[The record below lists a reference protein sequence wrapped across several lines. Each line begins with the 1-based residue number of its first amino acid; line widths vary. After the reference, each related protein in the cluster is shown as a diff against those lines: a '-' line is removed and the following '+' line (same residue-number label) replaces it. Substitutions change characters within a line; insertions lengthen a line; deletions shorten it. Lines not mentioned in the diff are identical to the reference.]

1 MNSQFAKRLVSLR
14 KERQMT
20 QSDLAKA
27 LNKSRSTISGYEI
40 EGKEPDYA
48 ALVAIAKFFGV
59 TTDYLLGASDC
70 PTHSEAVFINDTQN
84 FKKHYESLPPLLK
97 HTVAKM
103 YDDFYLLLSRDMRLN
118 NDERLDVYSE
128 FFSVLRSNRAE
139 IRKAI
144 DSCGGQVTDPLL
156 LSDLMA
162 LQNGLKNDV
171 SALLDKLM
179 QADIDT
185 AFKVKKGEIGLS
197 DKVAT

>member
-1 MNSQFAKRLVSLR
+1 MNSQFANRLVALR
-14 KERQMT
+14 KGRQMT

-48 ALVAIAKFFGV
+48 ALVAIAKYFGV

-84 FKKHYESLPPLLK
+84 FKKHYESLPPLMK
-97 HTVAKM
+97 QSVAKL
-103 YDDFYLLLSRDMRLN
+103 YDNFYLLLSRDMQLHN
-118 NDERLDVYSE
+118 AERLDVYGE
-128 FFSVLRSNRAE
+128 LFSALRSGRSE
-139 IRKAI
+139 IRKSI
-144 DSCGGQVTDPLL
+144 DKCGGQVTDPLL

-162 LQNGLKNDV
+162 LQSGLKNEV
-171 SALLDKLM
+171 AALLDKLM